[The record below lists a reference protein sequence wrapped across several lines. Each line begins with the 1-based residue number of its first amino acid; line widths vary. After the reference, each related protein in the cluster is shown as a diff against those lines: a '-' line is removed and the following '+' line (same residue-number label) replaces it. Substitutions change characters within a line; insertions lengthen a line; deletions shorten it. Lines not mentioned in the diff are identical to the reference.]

1 MDKLI
6 WGLIVAVG
14 TAILGYGAYIVVKGI
29 IDKKKIKEEMLKKKI
44 RAALIKKIDSA
55 ESVVKLQDLDSS
67 EEFELK
73 GDGIASDIR
82 ESELIYAT

>member
-14 TAILGYGAYIVVKGI
+14 AAIFGYSSYIVVKGI

-44 RAALIKKIDSA
+44 RAALIKKIDST
-55 ESVVKLQDLDSS
+55 ESVVKLQDLDNS

-73 GDGIASDIR
+73 GDGIAFDIQ
-82 ESELIYAT
+82 ESELIYAV